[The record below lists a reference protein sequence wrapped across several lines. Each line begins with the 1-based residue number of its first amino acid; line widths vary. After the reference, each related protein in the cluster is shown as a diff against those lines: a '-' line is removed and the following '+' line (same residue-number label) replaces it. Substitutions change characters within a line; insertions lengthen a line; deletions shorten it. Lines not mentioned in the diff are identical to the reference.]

1 MSKPPVADSRSRW
14 RKRRSLGR
22 SSMGDSGGAEAL
34 LEVDPEVDAA
44 DETAI
49 ATADPALQER

>member
-1 MSKPPVADSRSRW
+1 MSNPPVANSRSRW

-22 SSMGDSGGAEAL
+22 SSVGDSGGADAL
-34 LEVDPEVDAA
+34 LEVDAE